1 MTKIRQG
8 ILEILKADSRTP
20 HDMIATMLGTTQEA
34 VDREIQ
40 EMEAENIIVKY
51 TTLINPDKAYE
62 DAEVTALIEV
72 RVSPQREQGFDI
84 VAERIYR
91 FEEVQ
96 SVFLT
101 SGAFDLMVTVKG
113 KDMRQVAL
121 FVAQKLSTLEGVL
134 STATHFILKTYK
146 DEGIVFEEK
155 EEDYRLPV
163 TP

>member
-8 ILEILKADSRTP
+8 ILEILQKDSRTP
-20 HDMIATMLGTTQEA
+20 RDMMATMLDTTREEI
-34 VDREIQ
+34 DREIKA
-40 EMEAENIIVKY
+40 MEEEHIIVKY
-51 TTLINPDKAYE
+51 TTLINTDKAY
-62 DAEVTALIEV
+62 DNGEVTALIEV

-146 DEGIVFEEK
+146 DEGIVFEER

-163 TP
+163 MP